1 MENTMI
7 LQVNNLCK
15 NYSQF
20 ALQNVSFSLP
30 KGSIMGLIGEN
41 GAGKSTTMRL
51 ILGLCK
57 PDSGSVSVFGHEGVT
72 AADREQIG
80 VVFDELPFNQ
90 TIFTS
95 HLGKVMAGIY
105 QNWDMELYQQ
115 YLKRFA
121 LPDKKELKEFS
132 RGMKMKLSLAVALS
146 HNAKLLILD
155 EPTSG
160 LDPESGQNVNRMI
173 RRLAQE
179 EGATVFLCTHQLR
192 YAQEI
197 CTRFGLIEEVRLLA
211 EGTLEDLRRRVLT
224 GAVLQIHA
232 DSVPAGLPLRA
243 LGEGRYEKPIRSD
256 VEIPGIVRRIV
267 EGGGDIYGVSVKR
280 PSLEDI
286 YFALTAKG
294 KEDGRR

>member
-132 RGMKMKLSLAVALS
+132 RGMKMKFSLAVALS

-155 EPTSG
+155 
-160 LDPESGQNVNRMI
+160 
-173 RRLAQE
+173 
-179 EGATVFLCTHQLR
+179 
-192 YAQEI
+192 
-197 CTRFGLIEEVRLLA
+197 
-211 EGTLEDLRRRVLT
+211 
-224 GAVLQIHA
+224 
-232 DSVPAGLPLRA
+232 
-243 LGEGRYEKPIRSD
+243 
-256 VEIPGIVRRIV
+256 
-267 EGGGDIYGVSVKR
+267 VK
-280 PSLEDI
+280 
-286 YFALTAKG
+286 
-294 KEDGRR
+294 

>member
-146 HNAKLLILD
+146 HDAKLLILD

-160 LDPESGQNVNRMI
+160 LDRIADYIP
-173 RRLAQE
+173 
-179 EGATVFLCTHQLR
+179 FLHPGKVQL
-192 YAQEI
+192 
-197 CTRFGLIEEVRLLA
+197 
-211 EGTLEDLRRRVLT
+211 
-224 GAVLQIHA
+224 
-232 DSVPAGLPLRA
+232 
-243 LGEGRYEKPIRSD
+243 SD
-256 VEIPGIVRRIV
+256 N
-267 EGGGDIYGVSVKR
+267 
-280 PSLEDI
+280 
-286 YFALTAKG
+286 
-294 KEDGRR
+294 